1 MAVSENGKPIENV
14 KDRPNG
20 HANGSLDHTHTVPAV
35 TIPSR
40 TRKKPRSSWSSW
52 FLNNLARL
60 AVWYAILTIAFQCPS
75 SPQDLTSTSP
85 QVCRPYL
92 AAKSYLQPHV
102 QPYYDVY
109 ASPYVEKARPYADLA
124 NRRLIRPATKIG
136 RINYDKY
143 AAPQLESA
151 KLYALAQWDKSIVP
165 RLHLAQKQAKEIYQA
180 KLGPHVDKVSGIIA
194 PYYSTAQKTTLD
206 VYQHRLLPAFEYSQP
221 WIQKG
226 YNTSKAF
233 VLDTAY
239 PFGRHAWSNAVI
251 FFDGT
256 LWPMLKGLYIDNVRP
271 QLVMISERIAKYQES
286 RKLQA
291 AVDDIPSTSAPVTT
305 TASSVPTAPASLD
318 DVYAMFDKE
327 DDDSTL
333 TTTSEEPE
341 PTVQKPVRP
350 PPVYATEEQISEDL
364 RNWQKKFAVAADKG
378 SDDLREKVE
387 AIVASLVKSDIEGLG
402 RGLAN
407 ALDKTTVNEI
417 ENVKTKIK
425 STIASLPDEAN
436 AEDIKLAAEEILGA
450 IRASGVEIKQRARNV
465 RDWEQKFEKT
475 LIDRLRAASISTLEV
490 LDGIK
495 DVSLQE
501 VGMRWAWM
509 EGVTYKHWERFHA
522 VRVKL
527 DEWRNEVHIVA
538 MQHPDAEEAIATA
551 QQILEES
558 MAVTEDA
565 AKELIKL
572 KSVAQWKLKE
582 RDSTDDFDARSAPAE
597 AITAASSLAAELQ
610 GVTSDA
616 LASGSSALSEAS
628 ESVSEILSSV
638 TSSAPANPLEA
649 AASEA
654 SDFAQQI
661 LDSASAGLG
670 VATEASVDAMQSD
683 ASNVAEGLL
692 ASASSFVLGT
702 SEGDVESLTSQLAA
716 DATDAADEF
725 VESLQSATNIL
736 ASSTNALAEDVP
748 SSASSLSAQASEVID
763 DVESSASTV
772 AESASTS
779 VSSVF
784 AGAMAQEV
792 KGSIPILDD
801 VFDDSEAAT
810 YSEKLQDIVN
820 EAGDRYAD
828 VTRAVS
834 EAIYGTK
841 QGSVEK
847 VTSIAGEQYSSAL
860 AAASG
865 IIYGAP
871 QGSAESAASVAAD
884 AYTRAVA
891 AASSV
896 VYGAEPAITD
906 SILAQASSIFS
917 EAIKRADENY
927 SAAKAAAASQ
937 ISGPPRP
944 IHEQI
949 SASIESAYS
958 GARAA
963 ASSRLDAA
971 ALEYSSLSTAASKA
985 LPTTNPLDSVA
996 AVASS
1001 ALQES
1006 LSMASLQY
1014 SKAKDAV
1021 GYTTAPAHQRF
1032 LQEARKNY
1040 YAAVGLAHE
1049 QYTEF
1054 VAAASTA
1061 VYGEPQPVL
1070 SSISSAA
1077 SVGIYGTPLPAY
1089 QSLINEAASQYSAAS
1104 SVAASNLASFKS
1116 SIDSAAAPAQ
1126 SILEDA
1132 ERVYSDAVEA
1142 ASSSLSL
1149 ASYAA
1154 STAVYGEPTG
1164 AVESLS
1170 SVASENWESLVAK
1183 ASSQVYGAPKPFYE
1197 SLASQAGEAS
1207 AQVTEYAND
1216 QFIIIQSFVSEL
1228 IVGKEPDFTE
1238 SALSRLSSAYYT
1250 GYARVASSASV
1261 YANEAFDS
1269 ASSIASSVSSAA
1281 SAYFTTPP
1289 EVESILESVNEQL
1302 GAMVEAASAQLYGTS
1317 KGYFE
1322 QATSAMGDTYETASS
1337 AVSEGIYGTQ
1347 VGYAEAAQ
1355 SSFADVAQSAQD
1367 AISLAIYG
1375 SSTGVVESMTSAA
1388 ADTFASV
1395 SSVVGENA
1403 AAITSMAGDLGDEAA
1418 SLVDTAKAKLSSAV
1432 YGPEQG
1438 AVESAQSR
1446 IAEAVESAR
1455 SAIESIASQAGAG
1468 GAAVVEAISSSV
1480 DEAASAISNSV
1491 SSATDYVKDEL

>member
-1 MAVSENGKPIENV
+1 M
-14 KDRPNG
+14 
-20 HANGSLDHTHTVPAV
+20 
-35 TIPSR
+35 
-40 TRKKPRSSWSSW
+40 
-52 FLNNLARL
+52 

-102 QPYYDVY
+102 QPYYDIY

-165 RLHLAQKQAKEIYQA
+165 RLHQAQKQAKVIYQA
-180 KLGPHVDKVSGIIA
+180 KLGPHVDKVSNIIA
-194 PYYSTAQKTTLD
+194 PYFSTAQKITLD

-256 LWPMLKGLYIDNVRP
+256 FWPLLKGLYIDNVRP

-291 AVDDIPSTSAPVTT
+291 AVDDISSTSAPVTT
-305 TASSVPTAPASLD
+305 TSSSVPTAPASLD

-350 PPVYATEEQISEDL
+350 PPEYATEEQISEDL

-597 AITAASSLAAELQ
+597 AVTAASSLAAELQ

-661 LDSASAGLG
+661 LNSASGLG
-670 VATEASVDAMQSD
+670 VSSEASIDAVPSD
-683 ASNVAEGLL
+683 ASNVAEDLL

-702 SEGDVESLTSQLAA
+702 SEGDVESL
-716 DATDAADEF
+716 
-725 VESLQSATNIL
+725 QSATNIL
-736 ASSTNALAEDVP
+736 ASSTDAVAEDVP
-748 SSASSLSAQASEVID
+748 SSASSLSAQASDAID
-763 DVESSASTV
+763 DVESSASTA

-820 EAGDRYAD
+820 DAGDRYAD

-847 VTSIAGEQYSSAL
+847 ATSIAGEQYSSAL
-860 AAASG
+860 AAASS

-871 QGSAESAASVAAD
+871 QGTAESAASVAAD

-896 VYGAEPAITD
+896 VYGPEPAITD
-906 SILAQASSIFS
+906 SILAQATSIFN

-937 ISGPPRP
+937 MSGPPRP

-1183 ASSQVYGAPKPFYE
+1183 ASSKVYGAPKPFYE
-1197 SLASQAGEAS
+1197 SLANQAGEAS

-1250 GYARVASSASV
+1250 GYERVASSASV
-1261 YANEAFDS
+1261 YASEAFDS

-1302 GAMVEAASAQLYGTS
+1302 GAMVEAASAQLYGSS

-1322 QATSAMGDTYETASS
+1322 QASSAMGDTYETASS
-1337 AVSEGIYGTQ
+1337 AISEGIYGTQ

-1403 AAITSMAGDLGDEAA
+1403 AAITSMAGDLGDGAA
-1418 SLVDTAKAKLSSAV
+1418 SLVDTAKAKVSSAV

-1455 SAIESIASQAGAG
+1455 SAIDSIASQAGAG

-1480 DEAASAISNSV
+1480 EEAASAISSSV